1 MNIRDMMRR
10 SATFHRDRL
19 AIIAGEHRLTYQQ
32 AWERGLRKAN
42 LLLSLGLKPGDRVGS
57 LEDNTL
63 EAVDF
68 FLGAAIANLV
78 RVPLYARNAR
88 SSHLAMLEQTECKA
102 VVVAEKYADQL
113 EGMTNE
119 ISSLEHIVV
128 RQTNGYEEWLAS
140 FPATDPDVAV
150 DPSGQE
156 LYVIRHTGG
165 TTGKPKG
172 VSFTHKAWLDIGR
185 NWFFTMPPVS
195 PGDVCM
201 HIAPISHASGYQFVP
216 IWLMGGVN
224 LVVEKYQAEP
234 VAHQMVNER
243 VSYVFVAPTMARD
256 IMAVPGV
263 NDMDWSAMKAI
274 LIGAAPITEADV
286 RRAYALWGE
295 AICQLYGQSE
305 GVPVCL
311 TMAKEWVTE
320 VPGSNPMRSLGKVHP
335 FCEVEIRDLENHE
348 SVPYG
353 TEGEICFRNDGMMP
367 GYWQNP
373 EATAKTIIN
382 GFIHTG
388 DMGSLD
394 ENGYLYMCDRKDDMI
409 LSGGYNIWPMELE
422 NVLAEHPAV
431 KEVVVFGVP
440 SERFGESPYAIV
452 TVTDPT
458 SVTEIELI
466 EMCAKELGSY
476 KKPVKVEI
484 RIDSLPRT
492 PVGKLSRKLIREP
505 YWEGTGRK
513 K

>member
-19 AIIAGEHRLTYQQ
+19 AIIAGEHRLTYAQ
-32 AWERGLRKAN
+32 AWERGLRMAN

-88 SSHLAMLEQTECKA
+88 SSHASMLEQTQCKA

-113 EGMTNE
+113 EGMTDE
-119 ISSLEHIVV
+119 LPELQHMLV
-128 RQTNGYEEWLAS
+128 RQHSGYEQWLAS
-140 FPATDPDVAV
+140 FPATDPNVPVND
-150 DPSGQE
+150 DD

-172 VSFTHKAWLDIGR
+172 VPFTHKAWLDIGR
-185 NWFFTMPPVS
+185 NWFFTMPPVE

-224 LVVEKYQAEP
+224 LVVEKYEP
-234 VAHQMVNER
+234 VAVTQQMVRER
-243 VSYVFVAPTMARD
+243 VAYVFVAPTMARD
-256 IMAVPGV
+256 ILAVPGV
-263 NDMDWSAMKAI
+263 KDMDWSAMKVI
-274 LIGAAPITEADV
+274 LIGAAPITETDV
-286 RRAYALWGE
+286 RRAHEVWGD

-305 GVPVCL
+305 GVPVCV
-311 TMAKEWVTE
+311 TMGRDWTAS
-320 VPGSNPMRSLGKVHP
+320 VPGSQPMRSLGKVHP
-335 FCEVEIRDLENHE
+335 FCEVEIRDLENHLP
-348 SVPYG
+348 VPHG
-353 TEGEICFRNDGMMP
+353 TEGEICFRNDGQMP

-373 EATAKTIIN
+373 EASEKTIIR

-388 DMGSLD
+388 DIGYLD

-409 LSGGYNIWPMELE
+409 ISGGFNIWPTELE
-422 NVLAEHPAV
+422 NVIATHPAV

-452 TVTDPT
+452 TVNDPT
-458 SVTEIELI
+458 QVTEQELI
-466 EMCAKELGSY
+466 DLCARELGSY
-476 KKPVKVEI
+476 KKPVGVEI
-484 RIDSLPRT
+484 RTDSLPRT
-492 PVGKLSRKLIREP
+492 PVGKLSRKMIRDP